1 MASHRSL
8 FSLSPAYGTPTIQ
21 KSHGNEEMTEER
33 QYVEYERKGSIVTIA
48 MNRPEKLNAVSDEVV
63 RQLMTAFREFDA
75 DPEAHVAI
83 LCGRGRAFCSG
94 ADVHQRQL
102 RSREE
107 FERLGGPQGHGA
119 NSGDLLMQSVNW
131 KPVIAAV
138 HGYVLGLGLGMVL
151 DCDLIVAEAGTKF
164 HLTETSRGLGSAKQ
178 WAQLHFRSGAFA
190 DEIALTGR
198 YFTAEE
204 ALAGNLI
211 NRVAPA
217 GTFMEAAWEQ
227 AETVA
232 ANPPLSVRATVRTR
246 RWRLGQAVREAA
258 FQQAPMRLYLTEDFH
273 EAALAFKEKRK
284 PRPFKGR

>member
-1 MASHRSL
+1 MDD
-8 FSLSPAYGTPTIQ
+8 PDDP
-21 KSHGNEEMTEER
+21 
-33 QYVEYERKGSIVTIA
+33 QYVTYECRDRIATIA
-48 MNRPEKLNAVSDEVV
+48 LNRPEKLNAVSDEMVH
-63 RQLMTAFREFDA
+63 QLMAAFRTFDA
-75 DPEAHVAI
+75 DPDAMVAI

-119 NSGDLLMQSVNW
+119 NAADLLFQSVHW

-151 DCDLIVAEAGTKF
+151 DCDLIVAESGTQF
-164 HLTETSRGLGSAKQ
+164 QLTETSRGLGAAKH
-178 WAQLHFRSGAFA
+178 WAQFHFRGAGAFG

-204 ALAGNLI
+204 ALAANVI
-211 NRVAPA
+211 NRVAA
-217 GTFMEAAWEQ
+217 KDKVMEVAQSIAR
-227 AETVA
+227 AVA

-246 RWRLGQAVREAA
+246 RWFLGRYEKEAA
-258 FQQAPMRLYLTEDFH
+258 FQQAPLRLYLTGDFQ

-284 PRPFKGR
+284 PRGFKGR

>member
-1 MASHRSL
+1 MDESDD
-8 FSLSPAYGTPTIQ
+8 
-21 KSHGNEEMTEER
+21 R
-33 QYVEYERKGSIVTIA
+33 QYVEYECQNQIATIA
-48 MNRPEKLNAVSDEVV
+48 LNRPEKLNAVSDEVV
-63 RQLMTAFREFDA
+63 RQLMAAFRKFDA
-75 DPEAHVAI
+75 DRDASVAI

-119 NSGDLLMQSVNW
+119 NAGDLLFQSVNW

-151 DCDLIVAEAGTKF
+151 DCDLIVAEAGTRF
-164 HLTETSRGLGSAKQ
+164 QLTETSRGLGAAKH
-178 WAQLHFRSGAFA
+178 WAQFHFRGAGAFG
-190 DEIALTGR
+190 DEVALTGR

-204 ALAGNLI
+204 ALAANLI
-211 NRVAPA
+211 NRV
-217 GTFMEAAWEQ
+217 TRKDNLMETAVTLAQ
-227 AETVA
+227 AVV

-246 RWRLGQAVREAA
+246 RWFLDRYAKEAA
-258 FQQAPMRLYLTEDFH
+258 FQQAPMRLYLTEDFR

-284 PRPFKGR
+284 PRGFKGR

>member
-1 MASHRSL
+1 
-8 FSLSPAYGTPTIQ
+8 
-21 KSHGNEEMTEER
+21 MTEDR
-33 QYVEYERKGSIVTIA
+33 HYVEYERDGPIVTIA

-63 RQLMTAFREFDA
+63 RQLMTAFRTFDA

-102 RSREE
+102 RTRDELA
-107 FERLGGPQGHGA
+107 RLGGPQGHGA

-131 KPVIAAV
+131 KPVIASV

-204 ALAGNLI
+204 ALAANVI
-211 NRVAPA
+211 NRVAAA
-217 GTFMEAAWEQ
+217 GAHMKVAREL
-227 AETVA
+227 AESVA

-246 RWRLGQAVREAA
+246 RWRLGQSVREAA
-258 FQQAPMRLYLTEDFH
+258 FQQAPMRLYLTDDFH

-284 PRPFKGR
+284 PRPFKGS

>member
-1 MASHRSL
+1 
-8 FSLSPAYGTPTIQ
+8 
-21 KSHGNEEMTEER
+21 MTEER
-33 QYVEYERKGSIVTIA
+33 QYVEYAREGAIVTIA

-63 RQLMTAFREFDA
+63 RQLMTAFRQFDA

-107 FERLGGPQGHGA
+107 FERLGVPQGHGA

-211 NRVAPA
+211 NRVAPH
-217 GTFMEAAWEQ
+217 GTFMAVALELAEA
-227 AETVA
+227 VA

-258 FQQAPMRLYLTEDFH
+258 HQQAPMRLYLTEDFH

>member
-1 MASHRSL
+1 
-8 FSLSPAYGTPTIQ
+8 
-21 KSHGNEEMTEER
+21 
-33 QYVEYERKGSIVTIA
+33 
-48 MNRPEKLNAVSDEVV
+48 
-63 RQLMTAFREFDA
+63 
-75 DPEAHVAI
+75 
-83 LCGRGRAFCSG
+83 
-94 ADVHQRQL
+94 
-102 RSREE
+102 
-107 FERLGGPQGHGA
+107 
-119 NSGDLLMQSVNW
+119 LLMQSVNW
-131 KPVIAAV
+131 KPVVAAV
-138 HGYVLGLGLGMVL
+138 HGYVLGLGLGMML

-204 ALAGNLI
+204 ALAANLI

-217 GTFMEAAWEQ
+217 GTFMEAARTL
-227 AETVA
+227 AEAVA

-284 PRPFKGR
+284 PRKFKGQ